1 MNYYLSILEYDKV
14 LSLLGAYFKTAQ
26 GKHLLENITVM
37 DNIEKI
43 RHEMSITFETREFL
57 IHETGFHFDETVEI
71 GDYLDA
77 SVKQGFVLGADEILE
92 IKRVL
97 EIYISNIETMK
108 PLADKY
114 PLLWEHTGQANIP
127 APLLRQFDR
136 IFDSGGAISD
146 KASPEL
152 ARIRGRKK
160 TIRGQIHGML
170 MRTMETDS
178 LRDGMQERIITFR
191 DGRYVIPVK
200 TAYKNRVNCIV
211 HSFSKS
217 GETVFI
223 EPESVVVLNNE
234 MMGIDEEEASEI
246 RRILRELTV
255 QIGEYAVDIGE
266 IDRLLGLLEFAT
278 VKARFAIEYHCGF
291 PEIVQDKRVVLRR
304 AFHPLLSKNT
314 DLVPIDIEVGKE
326 YQGLVISGPNAG
338 GKTVALKTVGLL
350 TLMALSG
357 IPITASDDSEI
368 GIFGK
373 VMAEIGDEQSITR
386 NLSTF
391 SGHVV
396 NLVKIMEHCDDNSLI
411 LIDEITS
418 ATEPKEGEA
427 LGREIITFILDRG
440 ARFIV
445 TTHYQGIK
453 EIGFNDKRVFNAF
466 VEFDEKN
473 LKPLYHL
480 FVGSPG
486 NSFAL
491 KIAQRFGMNDRI
503 IGNAETYLK
512 EHFTESEK
520 LIRNIETERNEVIQK
535 NSELRNKLK
544 EVELLKNEQGKII
557 DNLRKEKENLEKKG
571 IAALKNDLD
580 DLLKQL
586 AAVKSSLKKVK
597 PDEPAAR
604 GTVKD
609 AECIASEAKTYLDA
623 SEAEM
628 LGRVKKPV
636 ETISPGM
643 TVYVRSFE
651 KDGIVEEVIGQKV
664 KIRIGIVSVT
674 AERDELYIPDTG
686 NAPAPMFTHS
696 RDLPRLNIIL
706 DVRGERMDDA
716 IKMIEKNI
724 DVAWVQ
730 GVREFEI
737 IHGKGEGILRRAIWE
752 YLQNLPMI
760 EDFCYA
766 KPDDGGQG
774 KTIVTLKG
782 DK

>member
-1 MNYYLSILEYDKV
+1 LKYYLSILEYDKV

-26 GKHLLENITVM
+26 GMRLLENIKIM
-37 DNIEKI
+37 DDIEKI
-43 RHEMSITFETREFL
+43 RHEMSITLEARDFI
-57 IHETGFHFDETVEI
+57 IHETGFHFDETTEI
-71 GDYLDA
+71 TDFLDA
-77 SVKQGFVLGADEILE
+77 AVKQGFVLGADEILE
-92 IKRVL
+92 VKRVL
-97 EIYISNIETMK
+97 EIYISNHDTMK
-108 PLADKY
+108 PLAEKY
-114 PLLWEHTGQANIP
+114 PLLWRYTGQANIP

-136 IFDSGGAISD
+136 IFDTSGSVSD

-170 MRTMETDS
+170 IRTMEHES
-178 LRDGMQERIITFR
+178 LRDGVQERIITFR
-191 DGRYVIPVK
+191 EGRYVIPVK

-234 MMGIDEEEASEI
+234 MMGIDEEEAAEI

-255 QIGEYAVDIGE
+255 QIGEYAADIAE
-266 IDRLLGLLEFAT
+266 IDRLLGLLEFVT
-278 VKARFAIEYHCGF
+278 VKARFAIEYRCGF
-291 PEIVQDKRVVLRR
+291 PEIVADKWVVLRR
-304 AFHPLLSKNT
+304 AFHPLLSKNN
-314 DLVPIDIEVGKE
+314 DLVPIDIEVGKD

-350 TLMALSG
+350 TLMAMSG

-391 SGHVV
+391 SGHIV
-396 NLVKIMEHCDDNSLI
+396 NLVKIMRECDDNSLI

-427 LGREIITFILDRG
+427 LGREIITSILDKG

-453 EIGFNDKRVFNAF
+453 EIGFKDKRVYNAF

-491 KIAQRFGMNDRI
+491 KIAQRFGMDDRI

-520 LIRNIETERNEVIQK
+520 LIRNIETERNEVIQR
-535 NSELRNKLK
+535 NSELRNQLK
-544 EVELLKNEQGKII
+544 EVELLKNEQTKII
-557 DNLRKEKENLEKKG
+557 ENLRKEKEQLEIKG

-580 DLLKQL
+580 GLLKEL
-586 AAVKSSLKKVK
+586 AMAKGSLKKLK

-604 GTVKD
+604 VTVKD
-609 AECIASEAKTYLDA
+609 AEGLAEEARKYLNASE
-623 SEAEM
+623 SEM
-628 LGRVKKPV
+628 LRKVKKPV
-636 ETISPGM
+636 DTISPGM

-651 KDGIVEEVIGQKV
+651 KDGIVEEIIGDKV

-674 AERDELYIPDTG
+674 AERDELYIPETG
-686 NAPAPMFTHS
+686 TSPVPLFTHS
-696 RDLPRLNIIL
+696 RDLPRLEIIL
-706 DVRGERMDDA
+706 DVRGERTEEA
-716 IKMIEKNI
+716 LKMIEKNV

-730 GVREFEI
+730 GVREFEV

-752 YLQNLPMI
+752 YLQDLPMVENI
-760 EDFCYA
+760 RYA
-766 KPDDGGQG
+766 KPEDGGQG
-774 KTIVTLKG
+774 KTIVSLKG
-782 DK
+782 G

>member
-1 MNYYLSILEYDKV
+1 MKYYLSILEYDKV

-26 GKHLLENITVM
+26 GMRLLENIKIM
-37 DNIEKI
+37 DDIEKI
-43 RHEMSITFETREFL
+43 RHEMSITSEARDFI
-57 IHETGFHFDETVEI
+57 IHETGFHFDETTEI
-71 GDYLDA
+71 GDFLDA
-77 SVKQGFVLGADEILE
+77 AVKQGFVLGADEILE
-92 IKRVL
+92 VKRVL
-97 EIYISNIETMK
+97 EIYISNHDTMK
-108 PLADKY
+108 PLAEKY
-114 PLLWEHTGQANIP
+114 PLLWRYTGQANIP

-136 IFDSGGAISD
+136 IFDSNGSVSD

-170 MRTMETDS
+170 IRTMEHES
-178 LRDGMQERIITFR
+178 LRDGVQERIITFR
-191 DGRYVIPVK
+191 EGRYVIPVK

-234 MMGIDEEEASEI
+234 MMGIDEEEAAEI

-255 QIGEYAVDIGE
+255 QIGEYAADIAE
-266 IDRLLGLLEFAT
+266 IDRLLGLLEFVT
-278 VKARFAIEYHCGF
+278 VKARFAIEYRCGF
-291 PEIVQDKRVVLRR
+291 PEIVADKRVVLRR
-304 AFHPLLSKNT
+304 AFHPLLSKN
-314 DLVPIDIEVGKE
+314 DGLVPIDIEVGKN

-350 TLMALSG
+350 TLMAMSG

-391 SGHVV
+391 SGHIV
-396 NLVKIMEHCDDNSLI
+396 NLVKIMRECDDNSLI

-427 LGREIITFILDRG
+427 LGREIITSILDKG

-453 EIGFNDKRVFNAF
+453 EIGFEDKRVYNAF

-491 KIAQRFGMNDRI
+491 KIAQRFGMDDRI

-520 LIRNIETERNEVIQK
+520 LIRNIETERNEVILR
-535 NSELRNKLK
+535 NSELRDQLK
-544 EVELLKNEQGKII
+544 EVELLKNEQAKII
-557 DNLRKEKENLEKKG
+557 DNLRKEKEQLEIKG
-571 IAALKNDLD
+571 IAALKNELD
-580 DLLKQL
+580 GLLKEL
-586 AAVKSSLKKVK
+586 AAAKGSLKKLK

-604 GTVKD
+604 VTVKD
-609 AECIASEAKTYLDA
+609 AEGLAEEARKYLDA
-623 SEAEM
+623 SESEM
-628 LGRVKKPV
+628 LRKVKKPV
-636 ETISPGM
+636 GTISPGM

-651 KDGIVEEVIGQKV
+651 KDGIVEEIIGDKV

-674 AERDELYIPDTG
+674 AERDELYIPETG
-686 NAPAPMFTHS
+686 TSPVPLFTHS
-696 RDLPRLNIIL
+696 RDLPRLEIIL
-706 DVRGERMDDA
+706 DVRGERTEEA
-716 IKMIEKNI
+716 LKMIEKNV

-730 GVREFEI
+730 GVREFEV

-752 YLQNLPMI
+752 YLQDLPMVENI
-760 EDFCYA
+760 RYA
-766 KPDDGGQG
+766 KPEDGGQG
-774 KTIVTLKG
+774 KTIVSLKG
-782 DK
+782 G